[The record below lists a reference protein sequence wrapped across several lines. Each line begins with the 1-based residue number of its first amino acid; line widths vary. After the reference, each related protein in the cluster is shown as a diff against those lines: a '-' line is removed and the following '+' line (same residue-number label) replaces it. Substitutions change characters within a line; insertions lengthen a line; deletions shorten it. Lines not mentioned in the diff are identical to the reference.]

1 MKPTAIS
8 TKMKLAGGLLSFVIV
23 FIIALTVMMNQ
34 MSKKDSYIINI
45 AGKQRMLSQKMSKET
60 FFIVHRNTNDF
71 RELNSAV
78 SLFENSLN
86 DLLYG
91 NDAKGIYAPQNEKI
105 QAKLEEV
112 MGYWKPFKAEI
123 SQLKNGIETVRPDTE
138 VLTGRIE
145 KLLVLSDAV
154 VQHMV
159 KANLSN
165 VHIDLSGRQRMLSQ
179 RMGLYII
186 RYLRTASAQDLLV
199 YHDAKALYN
208 KTLKGFLDDS
218 AVKNVPEVYA
228 IVKETSVYWEDY
240 TLYLERLVSMEGEI
254 NKHLAYVYEKNIR
267 LLNAM
272 DEAVWLYTDH
282 SEHKNDMFLKFQYIA
297 LIIGLVIILYAF
309 VMIKEIIE
317 HLENFVQKAKELAHG
332 NMSSFA
338 TSHVSLPENSE
349 DELKEA
355 SSHISQFVRK
365 VNGAM
370 KESED
375 ALKKA
380 ENAIAQLQLIAEE
393 VEDAIDDMSIDE
405 REKKQFDKSVNATED
420 IAIQSAENL
429 IHVNKMLQ
437 KLKKSLNAMVDNNS
451 STSDVKNDEE
461 KTG

>member
-8 TKMKLAGGLLSFVIV
+8 AKMKLAGGLLSFVII
-23 FIIALTVMMNQ
+23 FIIALTVMMNM

-45 AGKQRMLSQKMSKET
+45 AGKQRMLSQKMSKEVI
-60 FFIVHRNTNDF
+60 FIVHRHTNDF

-91 NDAKGIYAPQNEKI
+91 NDTKGIYAPQNEKI
-105 QAKLEEV
+105 KTKLEEV
-112 MGYWKPFKAEI
+112 MGYWKPFKEEI
-123 SQLKNGIETVRPDTE
+123 TQLQNGIEKVRPDTE

-145 KLLVLSDAV
+145 KLLILSDSI

-179 RMGLYII
+179 RMGLYIS
-186 RYLRTASAQDLLV
+186 RYLRTASGQDLLV
-199 YHDAKALYN
+199 YNDAKILYD
-208 KTLKGFLDDS
+208 KTLKNFLEDP
-218 AVKNVPEVYA
+218 AVKNTPEVYS
-228 IVKETSVYWEDY
+228 IVQETYAYWEEY
-240 TLYLERLVSMEGEI
+240 TLYLDRLVSMEGEI
-254 NKHLAYVYEKNIR
+254 NKHLAYIYEKNVQ

-272 DEAVWLYTDH
+272 DDAVWLYTDH

-309 VMIKEIIE
+309 IMTKEIIE

-332 NMSSFA
+332 DISAM
-338 TSHVSLPENSE
+338 TSQPVILTDSSE

-355 SSHISQFVRK
+355 SSHISQFVQK

-370 KESED
+370 KDSED

-380 ENAIAQLQLIAEE
+380 ENAIAQLQQIAEE
-393 VEDAIDDMSIDE
+393 VEDAIEDMGIDE
-405 REKKQFDKSVNATED
+405 NEKKQFGKNVNATED
-420 IAIQSAENL
+420 IAIQSTENL
-429 IHVNKMLQ
+429 MHVTKMLQ
-437 KLKKSLNAMVDNNS
+437 KLKKNLNVMVENS
-451 STSDVKNDEE
+451 SGKHEE
-461 KTG
+461 IKQ